1 MVRRKASYQ
10 TNEPPEDGAPQDVPA
25 EESSV
30 YARGQTV
37 IPKMIREAAAIEY
50 GTRLHWEVREGVIQV
65 TPIPAKPI
73 LAARGFLK
81 ARGVTFQWFMQQ
93 RQLERERERKEEA
106 LWQQKHP
113 AKGAAPRRPGGLS

>member
-10 TNEPPEDGAPQDVPA
+10 TNEPPEDGAPRDTEA

-37 IPKMIREAAAIEY
+37 IPKTIREAAAIEY
-50 GTRLHWEVREGVIQV
+50 GTRLHWEVREGVIHV

-81 ARGVTFQWFMQQ
+81 GKGVTFEWFMQQ

-106 LWQQKHP
+106 LWQREHP
-113 AKGAAPRRPGGLS
+113 AKGAAPRRPRGSS